1 MKNEQPTNQD
11 IIDTFEKQFHVENED
26 RKYIDITR
34 IPLICQ
40 DIKDMKNDIAN
51 INDNLKWAVRIVIGA
66 VIVGLIGLLSK

>member
-11 IIDTFEKQFHVENED
+11 IINAFQTQFHVENED

-40 DIKDMKNDIAN
+40 DIKDMKSDIAN